1 MYFARVF
8 TLRIKAKSVA
18 SIGVTKG
25 VGGVNPL
32 NNFIYNLNNKI
43 VTKYI
48 YSYVWKNKKI
58 ISR

>member
-48 YSYVWKNKKI
+48 LLCLEK
-58 ISR
+58 